1 MGGVAGHMSHLY
13 DNPNLSFG
21 EIKDIINQ
29 TSKGELIGTEKT
41 DGQNLFV
48 SYSVREKKAKSARN
62 KSNLKAGGMSP
73 EELAQKFAGRGN
85 LEKAFVEGFDAFE
98 KAVQSLPIETQIE
111 IFGPDANIF
120 YNAEIMDPRNP
131 NVINYDTKN
140 MVIHRVGHLLL
151 DKETGETSSYDN
163 EETLET
169 LEGALTSAQKEEE
182 DQEYGVKVNAIRN
195 LQKMA
200 NDEAALVA
208 NQRLSNIMKEA
219 GVTDNDNVGD
229 FVTKQVA
236 EYVFSNFPNLEE
248 ETKMMI
254 VSRILGQKGSSIT
267 KIVSSIPKNDLA
279 SRELARQMVKDSK
292 KILGDVIYPLEDIV
306 HDFSVEAL
314 RGLESAF
321 IIDNR
326 KEVERLRDEV
336 SRAIKAIEDSD
347 SEEAMRILNKQMN
360 KIKSIENVA
369 TAAEGFVFDYGG
381 NTYKFTGNFAP
392 ANQILGLFKYGRGS
406 VPAIRRL
413 SEKKEDFN
421 RVVAL
426 FPGKFKP
433 PHDGHLGAV
442 KEIYD
447 AADEIFIL
455 VSPRPHKGV
464 TPEAAREIWKIY
476 LERYGLDDRANAY
489 IATQLFPDAKSPVHA
504 TYEFIENFVEE
515 DDKVILVLGEKD
527 VQDGRYKGAVRAGES
542 RGVDVEILPI
552 SPQAGGMSASG
563 DMKPAMEAGDSEK
576 FKSLLPVELTP
587 EEKEQIWNLTKGI
600 NELSSMGGGAVA
612 GYSGKKEDD
621 NLIKR
626 EEISMRHEVIAE
638 IKLREFIREK
648 LKKQTSVSKNK
659 SILSENKDV
668 IYINERQK
676 AMIDEAHLEYH
687 LRKHIRQLIVSEKQE
702 MPPHRNTGI
711 NVLAQ
716 LLKRIVPVIK
726 KDFKTLTT
734 DDDQRSSYRSHVI
747 NQTVKS
753 LAPIELADEADE
765 EAAKLDEID
774 IDVGDDKLDKE
785 KFIDIGDDSI
795 AKMPEDEKFETIP
808 GMDMTGR
815 NIAEKTFDNIGKQII
830 DAYAVLDNDKDQA
843 MFYEYLIANLKLY
856 LDKFEKEL
864 PATVPEPT
872 NDTYEKEKESPGPEG
887 EQVIEEPPMEEPEV
901 EPLGEVSSEKQ
912 RKWACAQTKGRR
924 EKFKGK
930 LSLTPKEAE
939 EMCTAEIEKPKK

>member
-13 DNPNLSFG
+13 DNPSLSFNQV
-21 EIKDIINQ
+21 KDIINKA
-29 TSKGELIGTEKT
+29 SKGELVGTEKT

-48 SYSVREKKAKSARN
+48 SYSVRDKKAKSARN
-62 KSNLKAGGMSP
+62 KSNLKAGGLSP
-73 EELAQKFAGRGN
+73 EELAQKFAGRGS
-85 LEKAFVEGFDAFE
+85 LEKTFVEGFDAFE
-98 KAVQSLPIETQIE
+98 KAVQSLPIETQID

-140 MVIHRVGHLLL
+140 MVIHRVGHLML
-151 DKETGETSSYDN
+151 DKETGETSPYEN
-163 EETLET
+163 EKTLET
-169 LEGALTSAQKEEE
+169 LENSLLNVQKNDEQ
-182 DQEYGVKVNAIRN
+182 DDYGVQVNAIRN
-195 LQKMA
+195 LEKVVSDQA
-200 NDEAALVA
+200 GLEAK
-208 NQRLSNIMKEA
+208 QRLSNIMKEA
-219 GVTDNDNVGD
+219 GMSDNDTVGD
-229 FVTKQVA
+229 FLVKKVS
-236 EYVFSNFPNLEE
+236 ELVFSNFPDLDED
-248 ETKMMI
+248 TKQLI

-267 KIVSSIPKNDLA
+267 KIVAKIPDDQPGSK
-279 SRELARQMVKDSK
+279 ELARQMVKDSK
-292 KILGDVIYPLEDIV
+292 KILSDIVFPLEDII

-326 KEVERLRDEV
+326 KEVERLRAEV
-336 SRAIKAIEDSD
+336 AQAIKAIEGSSND
-347 SEEAMRILNKQMN
+347 EAMAMLDKQMR

-392 ANQILGLFKYGRGS
+392 ANQILGLFKYGRGKI
-406 VPAIRRL
+406 PPIKRL
-413 SEKKEDFN
+413 AEKREDFN
-421 RVVAL
+421 RIVAL

-433 PHDGHLGAV
+433 PHTGHLGAV
-442 KEIYD
+442 EQIYD
-447 AADEIFIL
+447 TADEIFIL
-455 VSPRPHKGV
+455 ISPREHKGV
-464 TPEAAREIWKIY
+464 TADAAKDIWKIY
-476 LERYGLDDRANAY
+476 LDRYGLSDRGDAY
-489 IATQLFPDAKSPVHA
+489 IATQLFPDAKSPVQA

-515 DDKVILVLGEKD
+515 GDKVILVLGEKD
-527 VQDGRYKGAVRAGES
+527 IRDGRYNGAVKLGSERD
-542 RGVDVEILPI
+542 VDVEIMPI
-552 SPQAGGMSASG
+552 PPQAGGMSASG
-563 DMKPAMEAGDSEK
+563 DMKPAMETGDSEK
-576 FKSLLPVELTP
+576 FKSLLPSELTP
-587 EEKEQIWNLTKGI
+587 EEKEDVWNLTKGLK
-600 NELSSMGGGAVA
+600 EMSSMAAGAVA
-612 GYSGKKEDD
+612 GHMGKEREEDS
-621 NLIKR
+621 LIKR
-626 EEISMRHEVIAE
+626 EEINMRQEMVAE
-638 IKLREFIREK
+638 LKLREFIREK
-648 LKKQTSVSKNK
+648 LKKKQQSKNN
-659 SILSENKDV
+659 SILSENKEV
-668 IYINERQK
+668 IYINEKQK
-676 AMIDEAHLEYH
+676 RMLDEAHLEYH
-687 LRKHIRQLIVSEKQE
+687 LRKHIRELILQEKQE

-734 DDDQRSSYRSHVI
+734 DDEQRQSYRSHII

-765 EAAKLDEID
+765 EAQKLDELEVD
-774 IDVGDDKLDKE
+774 IDDDALDTG
-785 KFIDIGDDSI
+785 KFIDIGDDSV
-795 AKMPEDEKFETIP
+795 AQMPEDEKFETIP

-872 NDTYEKEKESPGPEG
+872 NATYEKEKESPGPEG
-887 EQVIEEPPMEEPEV
+887 EQVIEEPPMEEPRE

-939 EMCTAEIEKPKK
+939 EMCSAEIEKPKK